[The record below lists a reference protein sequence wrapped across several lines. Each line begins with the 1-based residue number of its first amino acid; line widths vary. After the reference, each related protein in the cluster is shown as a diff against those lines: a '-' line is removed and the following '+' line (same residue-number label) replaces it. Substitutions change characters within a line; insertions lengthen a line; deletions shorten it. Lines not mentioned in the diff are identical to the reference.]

1 MLCPYLNI
9 SFYSK
14 LRLYPYLVINI
25 HCFDL
30 WVGGLKEVK
39 EWDIQIQVK
48 KSSSTEYTNITVHKY
63 PNGAPFGTISMV
75 HLYFCLM

>member
-9 SFYSK
+9 PFYSK
-14 LRLYPYLVINI
+14 LRLCPHLVINI

-39 EWDIQIQVK
+39 EW
-48 KSSSTEYTNITVHKY
+48 EYTYKDKSPLQLSTQILHKY
-63 PNGAPFGTISMV
+63 PNGAPFGTLSMI

>member
-9 SFYSK
+9 SLYSK
-14 LRLYPYLVINI
+14 LKLYPYLVINI

-48 KSSSTEYTNITVHKY
+48 KSSSTETQILQYTSI
-63 PNGAPFGTISMV
+63 PMV
-75 HLYFCLM
+75 LHLEP

>member
-9 SFYSK
+9 SLYSK
-14 LRLYPYLVINI
+14 LRLYPYLVIKI

-48 KSSSTEYTNITVHKY
+48 KSSSTETQILQYTSI
-63 PNGAPFGTISMV
+63 PMV
-75 HLYFCLM
+75 LHLEP

>member
-9 SFYSK
+9 SLYSK
-14 LRLYPYLVINI
+14 LSLYPYLVINI

-48 KSSSTEYTNITVHKY
+48 KSSSTETQILQYTSI
-63 PNGAPFGTISMV
+63 PMV
-75 HLYFCLM
+75 LHLEP